1 MKGWSTLFCKQVHSS
16 GIGGLKSRLKN
27 SLETPVVIKRTE
39 PTTIEYFACGK
50 KHKLSLSDR
59 TISCDCGWKHD
70 RDVNDA
76 LVILKEGLGLD
87 PNWAV
92 GLDRP

>member
-39 PTTIEYFACGK
+39 PTTISISPVGRNTNFLFQIE
-50 KHKLSLSDR
+50 LSVATAAGS
-59 TISCDCGWKHD
+59 TTGT
-70 RDVNDA
+70 
-76 LVILKEGLGLD
+76 
-87 PNWAV
+87 
-92 GLDRP
+92 